1 VRRRTAAASIP
12 PPVPASVSPVSASP
26 ASRGAAPVCLVAA
39 DAAAG
44 LTPLVVTVAEGEELL
59 VGRREG
65 AVDVYLPLVRTPHS
79 DEKLQNL

>member
-1 VRRRTAAASIP
+1 M
-12 PPVPASVSPVSASP
+12 
-26 ASRGAAPVCLVAA
+26 CLVAA